1 MCTRKLLW
9 EPRNRLNE
17 DRLAGW
23 SNEPANWIVDWLS
36 PLSTSTELHC
46 VLQSAGLRGA
56 TTVVCASEQ
65 FSARV
70 SLSNQNTTLQKWHQT
85 ADTWANAR
93 SILPSR
99 KRQRYFTHHTSY
111 ADKATQLEEAT
122 TEGIRDGAGGG
133 QHRKLNN
140 TPLPAE
146 PPHSSW
152 RKGKSVFTNIEKF
165 PAHPALRSSSWRWSS
180 TEGLRVS
187 ELSE

>member
-1 MCTRKLLW
+1 MYVCTRKLLW

-36 PLSTSTELHC
+36 PLSTSTELHR
-46 VLQSAGLRGA
+46 VLQSVRDYGVQRLWNVR
-56 TTVVCASEQ
+56 ASN
-65 FSARV
+65 SAPEFHLVIKTRLCR
-70 SLSNQNTTLQKWHQT
+70 SDIRQRTPEL
-85 ADTWANAR
+85 AR
-93 SILPSR
+93 SCSILPSR
-99 KRQRYFTHHTSY
+99 NRRRYFTHHTSY

-165 PAHPALRSSSWRWSS
+165 PCLITLPCAHVRGAGALR
-180 TEGLRVS
+180 RVYG
-187 ELSE
+187 

>member
-36 PLSTSTELHC
+36 PLSTSTEL
-46 VLQSAGLRGA
+46 QSVRDYGVQRLWNVRARN
-56 TTVVCASEQ
+56 
-65 FSARV
+65 SAPEFRLV
-70 SLSNQNTTLQKWHQT
+70 IKTRLCRSDIRQRTPEL
-85 ADTWANAR
+85 AR
-93 SILPSR
+93 SCSELPSR
-99 KRQRYFTHHTSY
+99 NRQRYFTHHTSY

-140 TPLPAE
+140 TSLPAE
-146 PPHSSW
+146 PLHSSW
-152 RKGKSVFTNIEKF
+152 RK
-165 PAHPALRSSSWRWSS
+165 AS
-180 TEGLRVS
+180 TK
-187 ELSE
+187 